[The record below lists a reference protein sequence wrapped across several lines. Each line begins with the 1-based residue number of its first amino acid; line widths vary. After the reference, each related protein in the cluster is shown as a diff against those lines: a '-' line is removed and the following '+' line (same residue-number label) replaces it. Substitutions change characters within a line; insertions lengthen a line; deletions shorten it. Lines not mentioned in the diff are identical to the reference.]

1 MTCYVQEDGRS
12 RDEIVGR
19 GSPERVPVAP
29 QPGDSAQGAEAPGLH
44 SEWRWRLPWPEP
56 RRPSTSL
63 GVTLSSPTGRGQ
75 PRHAQARAGAHPRPR
90 RGRHPRLILQ
100 LTTTVLVLALLVV
113 VAGCVSGCRSSDRPG
128 EGGSAVAK
136 YHCPMHPTVV
146 SDRPGDC
153 PICGMKLVLI
163 KSADARPASGPAPTA
178 AGGKYVCPMH
188 GSVVADKPGNCPRC
202 GTKLEPVPE
211 ALLRGGVKT
220 PSGGPPVYFC
230 PMHPTTVSDKAGE
243 CPICGMDLEPIPD
256 ALKTGW
262 ARAPGGAAAS
272 AAVAGRSS
280 VTLSPER
287 RALLG
292 VRSEEVRES
301 RIDRTIRTVGRVAAD
316 ERRLAHM
323 HTKFEGYVERLYV
336 DFTGKF
342 VKKGDPLLAIYS
354 PELVA
359 TQQEYLL
366 ALRAQKQLGAS
377 QIPSVAQGGANLAE
391 AARERLRLWDIGDA
405 DIAELER
412 TGTVR
417 RAFDLHAEVSGF
429 VTAKNVVQG
438 MRVMPADTI
447 FEIAD
452 LSHVWVLAD
461 VYESDLRSIRLGM
474 PATMTLSYQAGRE
487 WRGQVSNVA
496 PTLDGAT
503 RTVKVRIDIANQSGA
518 LKPDMFGDVVL
529 LVEEGPGLVVPDSA
543 VIDTGDRRLVFID
556 HPDGTIEPRA
566 IEVGAKLAD
575 GYQVLRGLAK
585 GDRVVT
591 SANFLLDS
599 ESSLK
604 AALSALTAPAP
615 APLPDKR

>member
-1 MTCYVQEDGRS
+1 MTKATR
-12 RDEIVGR
+12 
-19 GSPERVPVAP
+19 
-29 QPGDSAQGAEAPGLH
+29 
-44 SEWRWRLPWPEP
+44 
-56 RRPSTSL
+56 
-63 GVTLSSPTGRGQ
+63 
-75 PRHAQARAGAHPRPR
+75 
-90 RGRHPRLILQ
+90 
-100 LTTTVLVLALLVV
+100 TTIAVLAVLLIAAA
-113 VAGCVSGCRSSDRPG
+113 AGSLAGCRSADDHG
-128 EGGSAVAK
+128 AAGKAAAK

-153 PICGMKLVLI
+153 PICGMKLVPI
-163 KSADARPASGPAPTA
+163 KTGGPGPTPAAQPADAS
-178 AGGKYVCPMH
+178 GKYLCPMH
-188 GSVVADKPGNCPRC
+188 GKVVSDKPGNCPIC
-202 GTKLEPVPE
+202 GMKLEAVPA
-211 ALLRGGVKT
+211 ALLTGDVKT
-220 PSGGPPVYFC
+220 PSGAPPVYFC
-230 PMHPTTVSDKAGE
+230 PMHPTTVSDKPGA
-243 CPICGMDLEPIPD
+243 CPICQMDLEPIPD
-256 ALKTGW
+256 SLKIGW
-262 ARAPGGAAAS
+262 AKPGGAPASS
-272 AAVAGRSS
+272 AAVPGRSS
-280 VTLSPER
+280 VALSPER

-316 ERRLAHM
+316 ERRLAHV

-336 DFTGKF
+336 DFTGKY
-342 VKKGDPLLAIYS
+342 VKKGDPLLALYS
-354 PELVA
+354 PELIA

-366 ALRAQKQLGAS
+366 ALRAQKQLGTS
-377 QIPSVAQGGANLAE
+377 QIPSVAQGGASLAE
-391 AARERLRLWDIGDA
+391 AARERLRLWDISEA
-405 DIAELER
+405 DVAELDR

-429 VTAKNVVQG
+429 VTVKNVVQG
-438 MRVMPADTI
+438 MRVMPADTV

-474 PATMTLSYQAGRE
+474 PATVTLPYEPGRE
-487 WRGQVSNVA
+487 WRGQVANIA

-503 RTVKVRIDIANQSGA
+503 RTVKVRIDVANQGGA

-529 LVEEGPGLVVPDSA
+529 RVEEGSGLVVPDSA
-543 VIDTGDRRLVFID
+543 VIDTGDRRLVFLD
-556 HPDGTIEPRA
+556 RPDGTIEPRA

-585 GDRVVT
+585 GDRVIT

-615 APLPDKR
+615 APLPEKR

>member
-1 MTCYVQEDGRS
+1 MNTAIRS
-12 RDEIVGR
+12 TTAILAILVL
-19 GSPERVPVAP
+19 V
-29 QPGDSAQGAEAPGLH
+29 
-44 SEWRWRLPWPEP
+44 
-56 RRPSTSL
+56 
-63 GVTLSSPTGRGQ
+63 
-75 PRHAQARAGAHPRPR
+75 AGA
-90 RGRHPRLILQ
+90 GSF
-100 LTTTVLVLALLVV
+100 
-113 VAGCVSGCRSSDRPG
+113 SGCRSSDDHG
-128 EGGSAVAK
+128 TGTTAAAK
-136 YHCPMHPTVV
+136 YQCPMHPTVV

-153 PICGMKLVLI
+153 PICGMKLVPI
-163 KSADARPASGPAPTA
+163 KAADAKPGTVSAAASG
-178 AGGKYVCPMH
+178 KYLCPMH
-188 GSVVADKPGNCPRC
+188 GQVVADRPGNCPIC
-202 GTKLEPVPE
+202 GMKLEPVPA
-211 ALLRGGVKT
+211 ALLRGDVMT
-220 PSGGPPVYFC
+220 PSGAAPVYYC
-230 PMHPTTVSDKAGE
+230 PMHPTTVSDKPGE
-243 CPICGMDLEPIPD
+243 CPICQMNLEPIPGS
-256 ALKTGW
+256 LKSGW
-262 ARAPGGAAAS
+262 AQAAGGGRRILYYRS
-272 AAVAGRSS
+272 PMDPAVRSDKPAKDSMGMDFVPVYADEVRQGGGMVPGRSV

-292 VRSEEVRES
+292 VRTEEVRDA
-301 RIDRTIRTVGRVAAD
+301 RIDRTIRAVGRVAAD
-316 ERRLAHM
+316 ERRLAHV

-391 AARERLRLWDIGDA
+391 AARERLRLWDISPA
-405 DIAELER
+405 DIAEIER

-417 RAFDLHAEVSGF
+417 RAFDLHAAVSGF
-429 VTAKNVVQG
+429 VTVKNVVQG

-474 PATMTLSYQAGRE
+474 PAAMTLSYQAGRE
-487 WRGQVSNVA
+487 WRGRVSYIA
-496 PTLDGAT
+496 PTLNPAT
-503 RTVKVRIDIANQSGA
+503 RTIEVRIDVDNRGGA

-529 LVEEGPGLVVPDSA
+529 HVEEGTGLVGPDSA
-543 VIDTGDRRLVFID
+543 VIDTGDRRLVFLD
-556 HPDGTIEPRA
+556 RPDGTIEPRA
-566 IEVGAKLAD
+566 IEVGSKLAD

-604 AALSALTAPAP
+604 AALSALTPPAA

>member
-1 MTCYVQEDGRS
+1 MTRTT
-12 RDEIVGR
+12 
-19 GSPERVPVAP
+19 RV
-29 QPGDSAQGAEAPGLH
+29 SAA
-44 SEWRWRLPWPEP
+44 
-56 RRPSTSL
+56 
-63 GVTLSSPTGRGQ
+63 
-75 PRHAQARAGAHPRPR
+75 
-90 RGRHPRLILQ
+90 
-100 LTTTVLVLALLVV
+100 VLAIFVLAALS
-113 VAGCVSGCRSSDRPG
+113 ASWIGCRSSDDHGSPG
-128 EGGSAVAK
+128 PAAAAK

-146 SDRPGDC
+146 SD
-153 PICGMKLVLI
+153 
-163 KSADARPASGPAPTA
+163 
-178 AGGKYVCPMH
+178 
-188 GSVVADKPGNCPRC
+188 KP
-202 GTKLEPVPE
+202 
-211 ALLRGGVKT
+211 
-220 PSGGPPVYFC
+220 
-230 PMHPTTVSDKAGE
+230 GE
-243 CPICGMDLEPIPD
+243 CPICGMDLVLIEP
-256 ALKTGW
+256 
-262 ARAPGGAAAS
+262 AAAKP
-272 AAVAGRSS
+272 AAAPSSGGRRVLFYRSPMDPSVHSDKPAKDSMGMDFIPVYEDEVAGMAGGIPGRAV

-287 RALLG
+287 RSLLG
-292 VRSEEVRES
+292 VRSEDVRET

-316 ERRLAHM
+316 ERRMAHV

-336 DFTGKF
+336 DFTGKL
-342 VKKGDPLLAIYS
+342 VKQGDPLLSLYS
-354 PELVA
+354 PELIA

-377 QIPSVAQGGANLAE
+377 QIPSVAQGGASLAE
-391 AARERLRLWDIGDA
+391 AARERLRLWDISEA

-429 VTAKNVVQG
+429 VTVKNVVQG

-474 PATMTLSYQAGRE
+474 PATVTLAYQPGRE

-496 PTLDGAT
+496 PTVDGAT
-503 RTVKVRIDIANQSGA
+503 RTVKVRIDVANQGGA
-518 LKPDMFGDVVL
+518 LKPDMFGDVEL
-529 LVEEGPGLVVPDSA
+529 RVEEGTGLVVPDSA
-543 VIDTGDRRLVFID
+543 VIDTGDRRLVFLD
-556 HPDGTIEPRA
+556 RPDGTIEPRA

-604 AALSALTAPAP
+604 AALAALTSPARAPIP
-615 APLPDKR
+615 ETR

>member
-1 MTCYVQEDGRS
+1 MNRTTRIALAG
-12 RDEIVGR
+12 
-19 GSPERVPVAP
+19 VA
-29 QPGDSAQGAEAPGLH
+29 
-44 SEWRWRLPWPEP
+44 
-56 RRPSTSL
+56 
-63 GVTLSSPTGRGQ
+63 
-75 PRHAQARAGAHPRPR
+75 
-90 RGRHPRLILQ
+90 IFM
-100 LTTTVLVLALLVV
+100 LVV
-113 VAGCVSGCRSSDRPG
+113 ATGSLTGCRSSDDSGPSG
-128 EGGSAVAK
+128 AAAATK

-153 PICGMKLVLI
+153 PICGMKLVPI
-163 KSADARPASGPAPTA
+163 KPADAKPADTKPAA
-178 AGGKYVCPMH
+178 VSGKYLCPMH
-188 GSVVADKPGNCPRC
+188 GNVVADRPGNCPIC
-202 GTKLEPVPE
+202 GMKLEPVPA
-211 ALLRGGVKT
+211 ALLKGEVKT
-220 PSGGPPVYFC
+220 PGGAAPVYFC
-230 PMHPTTVSDKAGE
+230 PMHPTVVSGKPGE
-243 CPICGMDLEPIPD
+243 CPICQMDLQPIPD

-262 ARAPGGAAAS
+262 ATSGGGRRILYYRSPMDPAVHSDRPAKDSMGMDFVPVYEDEAGSGTSSVQGRA
-272 AAVAGRSS
+272 V

-292 VRSEEVRES
+292 VRSEEVRET
-301 RIDRTIRTVGRVAAD
+301 RIDRAIRTVGRVTAD
-316 ERRLAHM
+316 ERRLAHV

-342 VKKGDPLLAIYS
+342 VTKGDPLLSIYS
-354 PELVA
+354 PELIA

-377 QIPSVAQGGANLAE
+377 QIASVAQGGASLAE
-391 AARERLRLWDIGDA
+391 AAKERLRLWDIGEA

-412 TGTVR
+412 TGTAR

-461 VYESDLRSIRLGM
+461 VYESDLRSVRLGM

-503 RTVKVRIDIANQSGA
+503 RTVKVRIDVANQGGA

-529 LVEEGPGLVVPDSA
+529 RVEEGSGLVVPDSA
-543 VIDTGDRRLVFID
+543 VIDTGDRRLVFLD
-556 HPDGTIEPRA
+556 RPDGTIEPRA
-566 IEVGAKLAD
+566 IEVGVKLAD

-604 AALSALTAPAP
+604 AALSALTAPAA